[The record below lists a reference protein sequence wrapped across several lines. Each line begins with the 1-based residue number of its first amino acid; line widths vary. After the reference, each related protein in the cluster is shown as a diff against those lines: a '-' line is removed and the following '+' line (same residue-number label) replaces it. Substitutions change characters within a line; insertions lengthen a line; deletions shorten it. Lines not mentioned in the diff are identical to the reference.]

1 MIAKH
6 IFLVDAH
13 AASRSSIAEAL
24 SRAGYKVSTSD
35 DGEHALMSIIM
46 APRNREK
53 SIDLLICAHEM
64 PGLTGL
70 ELIDQLRMRGII
82 PPVIIMPES
91 EDEGIN
97 PDLLREGCAVY
108 FKKSNS
114 IHQMLEQIGEL
125 LDQQSADA
133 LA

>member
-1 MIAKH
+1 MVAKH
-6 IFLVDAH
+6 VFLVDAH

-24 SRAGYKVSTSD
+24 SRAGYKVTTSD

-46 APRNREK
+46 APRNRGK
-53 SIDLLICAHEM
+53 SIDLLICDCEM

-70 ELIDQLRMRGII
+70 ELIDQLRMRGIV
-82 PPVIIMPES
+82 PPAIIMPES
-91 EDEGIN
+91 EDEGVN

-114 IHQMLEQIGEL
+114 IHQMLEQIGQL
-125 LDQQSADA
+125 LDQQPADA
-133 LA
+133 FA